1 MEIRID
7 EKSSEQQLKE
17 FVNVVYYMKRLI
29 KLPSRRINDL
39 FVTCYLMIVLAAVFT
54 CMTIALLIIDKD
66 PMLFTLLL
74 AYVLIFVF
82 YGKSLSGMKHML
94 SVLKENN
101 GGATF
106 RLTEEKITLA
116 SDSGTTT
123 QTTWENVMAVREF
136 NQIVA
141 FLPKDETKIVI
152 CLDKKYAKQIEA
164 FMREKEIPVQ
174 YIK

>member
-1 MEIRID
+1 MEIRIE

-29 KLPSRRINDL
+29 KLPSKKITDL
-39 FVTCYLMIVLAAVFT
+39 FMTCYLMIALAAVFT
-54 CMTIALLIIDKD
+54 CVTITLLIIDKA

-82 YGKSLSGMKHML
+82 YGKSLLGMKHML
-94 SVLKENN
+94 RVLKENK

-106 RLTEEKITLA
+106 RLTEEDVALV
-116 SDSGTTT
+116 SDNGTTI
-123 QTTWENVMAVREF
+123 QTAWRNVMAVREF
-136 NQIVA
+136 NQIVV
-141 FLPKDETKIVI
+141 FLPKDETKMII
-152 CLDKKYAKQIEA
+152 CLDKKYAEQIEA
-164 FMREKEIPVQ
+164 FIREKEIAVQ